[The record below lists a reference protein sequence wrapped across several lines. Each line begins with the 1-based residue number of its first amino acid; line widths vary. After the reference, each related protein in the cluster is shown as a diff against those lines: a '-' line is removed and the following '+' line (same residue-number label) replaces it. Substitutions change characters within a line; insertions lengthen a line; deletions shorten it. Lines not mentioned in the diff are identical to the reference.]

1 MNTESLIQLGLSKN
15 EAQIYET
22 LIEHG
27 ELSVSEI
34 SKKALIHRRNVYDCM
49 NRLLEKG
56 LVVEILAGD
65 ENHYKAVAPDKL
77 KEMLAEKTAVLNS
90 IMPDLIKKYHQKPHN
105 DEVYIYKGVEGW
117 KNYMR
122 EIIKTGED
130 VYTIGGG
137 GLWGDL
143 RLKSFLDNFRAE
155 AEKKNIKFSFL
166 YDFEVSRHNRKIK
179 GMPNSRYKT
188 LPQKYST
195 PASVDIFG
203 DYVVILT
210 KGREG
215 VIDDSIVTVIVN
227 KHIADAFRIW
237 FKLMWSVSS

>member
-1 MNTESLIQLGLSKN
+1 MNTESLVQLGLSKN

-22 LIEHG
+22 LVEYG
-27 ELSVSEI
+27 ELSVSNI

-56 LVVEILAGD
+56 LVMEILAGD
-65 ENHYKAVAPDKL
+65 ENHYKAVDPGKL
-77 KEMLAEKTAVLNS
+77 KEMLAEKISVLNS
-90 IMPDLIKKYHQKPHN
+90 IMPDLVHKYHQKPHS

-122 EIIKTGED
+122 EIIKVGKD

-137 GLWGDL
+137 GLWGDPQ
-143 RLKSFLDNFRAE
+143 LKRFLDNFKIE
-155 AEKKNIKFSFL
+155 AKKKRIKFSFL
-166 YDFEVSRHNRKIK
+166 YDFEVFSYGRKIK
-179 GMPNSRYKT
+179 GIQNSRYRI

-210 KGREG
+210 KGREAM
-215 VIDDSIVTVIVN
+215 IDESIVTVIVN
-227 KHIADAFRIW
+227 KNIADAFRIW